1 MNGENRNHSANG
13 FSGIKTVILLSL
25 ICIIGLAIRVYQ
37 IDHTFTSS
45 DNVMLAERIV
55 KKQGFLW
62 MLMEQYGLLI
72 SLTVKFFSAAVAL
85 CGIAVTEFWWVLPI
99 AITGMLCIP
108 LAYLFLKR
116 LGVSSAVSVIG
127 ALFMAVLPV
136 HVFQSRYLWGYEVF
150 GAMFLTIA
158 LWSLFNFYD
167 DMTRKKAVTASIL
180 CGIYIIS
187 HGFFAP
193 FAIVLLFIIYIYSP
207 EPGNFMHR
215 FKAGLGLYIKRYL
228 WVGMAVL
235 LPLTTRPLIHMFAKK
250 TKPGFYLFD
259 HLPAFVSCTGILIA
273 LLMSFSLIVY
283 AVYKPLRS
291 KEASV
296 LLLTGFLF
304 ICPIIFAT
312 PPGITV
318 VKGYMLVSVVFFM
331 YFSLVVTDRFFEN
344 RRSAVYA
351 ILIIAASITLWAD
364 IKVMFFRNSGFV
376 PPFISQSRGEI
387 YDPGTKAAGY
397 LVQKYVP
404 GSSSILAMHL
414 KIEEPNIYYYFR
426 RSDYAWDDLTLEQT
440 ITKLNEL
447 KDRVDVVIC
456 SRDQQDAVAAAGV
469 FLKKVE
475 MTDSS
480 GGNAIFIYARKTVP
494 MPDVESTFDKYNRL
508 FDSEYS
514 WNREIL
520 SGFFAHDNKSFGQIV
535 EESYKKPEHKE
546 RVRKY
551 FKFLY

>member
-1 MNGENRNHSANG
+1 A
-13 FSGIKTVILLSL
+13 
-25 ICIIGLAIRVYQ
+25 GLAIRAYQ
-37 IDHTFTSS
+37 LDHTFISS

-72 SLTVKFFSAAVAL
+72 SLTVKFFSAVIAL
-85 CGIAVTEFWWVLPI
+85 CGITVTEFWWTLPI
-99 AITGMLCIP
+99 AITGTLCIP

-116 LGVSSAVSVIG
+116 IGVSSAVSVIG
-127 ALFMAVLPV
+127 ALMIAVLPV

-167 DMTRKKAVTASIL
+167 DMSRKTAVTASAL

-187 HGFFAP
+187 HGYFAP
-193 FAIVLLFIIYIYSP
+193 FAIVLLCITFIYSP
-207 EPGNFMHR
+207 VSGNFLHR
-215 FKAGLGLYIKRYL
+215 IIPGLALYFKNYL
-228 WVGMAVL
+228 WVGMALL

-259 HLPAFVSCTGILIA
+259 HLPDFLTCTGLLIA
-273 LLMSFSLIVY
+273 LLMLLALIIY
-283 AVYKPLRS
+283 ALNRPARTKP
-291 KEASV
+291 ATV

-304 ICPIIFAT
+304 MCPIIFAT
-312 PPGITV
+312 PPAITV
-318 VKGYMLVSVVFFM
+318 IRGYMLVSTVFFL
-331 YFSLVVTDRFFEN
+331 YFALLIIDSFFRQN
-344 RRSAVYA
+344 RSVLYA
-351 ILIIAASITLWAD
+351 ILIVIAAVTLWGD
-364 IKVMFFRNSGFV
+364 IKVIFMRNTGIT

-397 LVQKYVP
+397 LVQKYIP
-404 GSSSILAMHL
+404 ASSAILAMHQ

-426 RSDYAWDDLTLEQT
+426 RKDYAWDDLTLDQT
-440 ITKLNEL
+440 IKKLNEL
-447 KDRVDVVIC
+447 KNVVDVVIC
-456 SRDQQDAVAAAGV
+456 SEEQKEAVAATGI
-469 FLKKVE
+469 FQKKVA
-475 MTDSS
+475 MTDRQ
-480 GGNAIFIYARKTVP
+480 GGNAIYIFARKTIP
-494 MPDVESTFDKYNRL
+494 LPDINSTFDEYNML

-514 WNREIL
+514 WNKEIL
-520 SGFFAHDNKSFGQIV
+520 SGFFAQHNKSFGQIV

-551 FKFLY
+551 FRFLY